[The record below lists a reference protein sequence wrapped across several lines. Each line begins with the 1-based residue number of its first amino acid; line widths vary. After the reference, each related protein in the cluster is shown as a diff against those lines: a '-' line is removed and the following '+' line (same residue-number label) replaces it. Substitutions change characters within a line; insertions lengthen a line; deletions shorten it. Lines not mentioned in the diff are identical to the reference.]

1 MTPTSVAVP
10 DPKTALPEQ
19 KSPSCHQC
27 CSDTCS
33 GSRAPSRTSAHP
45 SRHSRPPLLLLNT
58 PPLPLYSAN
67 VPLPTMHTLIQSMP
81 YTQNTLPTTTAPSL
95 ICPSKP
101 GSSVELPRLA
111 HHSYPRLLPACFLSL
126 TFPSLASPSSTSS
139 GICSPT
145 PSHQPSLLG
154 LPFCASVPTSA

>member
-1 MTPTSVAVP
+1 MLSLTPRLP
-10 DPKTALPEQ
+10 FQNRKALLVISAALTPAL
-19 KSPSCHQC
+19 
-27 CSDTCS
+27 
-33 GSRAPSRTSAHP
+33 APG
-45 SRHSRPPLLLLNT
+45 PPAEHLHIPADIPGLHCFSLIPHHFLYT
-58 PPLPLYSAN
+58 QPMCPLP
-67 VPLPTMHTLIQSMP
+67 PMHTLIQSRP